1 MGPDDPLWSLPTCP
15 VLCFCDSVTGAPAS
29 AMGLSASLPC
39 EGGERRHDK
48 AGCGCRLRAGQAADA
63 GPGCT
68 AVAMATPHRPLG
80 CHGNWRGKGL
90 PVAPPEVPAG
100 AGSGPEARPAR
111 REGRGA
117 SEGRK
122 SGERTPPVSERRSRA
137 CPGRRGAG
145 AAGPAGR
152 GRSCPTGAQS
162 GDTPPL
168 PPRGPCTGR
177 WRRREAAAAVARGR
191 RAGPGCES
199 RGGTGGERRRMSLL
213 CAQYL
218 R

>member
-1 MGPDDPLWSLPTCP
+1 MTQCSHFQPAPFCVSVILGLGLPP
-15 VLCFCDSVTGAPAS
+15 APWFS
-29 AMGLSASLPC
+29 
-39 EGGERRHDK
+39 R
-48 AGCGCRLRAGQAADA
+48 QAAPPRAERGDVTKPA
-63 GPGCT
+63 VTARVGPRMQASGCA
-68 AVAMATPHRPLG
+68 AVAMATPYRPLG
-80 CHGNWRGKGL
+80 CHGSGRGKGL

-111 REGRGA
+111 QEGRGVSA
-117 SEGRK
+117 GRE
-122 SGERTPPVSERRSRA
+122 SGDWTLPVPERRSRG
-137 CPGRRGAG
+137 CPGRRGTG
-145 AAGPAGR
+145 AAGC
-152 GRSCPTGAQS
+152 GRSCSTGAQS